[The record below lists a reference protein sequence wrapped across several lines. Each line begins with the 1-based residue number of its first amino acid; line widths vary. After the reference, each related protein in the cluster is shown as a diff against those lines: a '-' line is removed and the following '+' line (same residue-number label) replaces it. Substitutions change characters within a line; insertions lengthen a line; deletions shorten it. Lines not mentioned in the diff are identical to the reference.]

1 MTTDHNNQ
9 LVRLMRVSGAIS
21 QTQQILNLRDR
32 LMSPTL
38 VQSTDT
44 PHTVRSFRKK
54 LSSLADI
61 TPLRG
66 HPAHLSPA
74 LINRLTWRLSERI
87 IKEAISEFVQELE
100 KFGDELVD
108 EELEVED

>member
-1 MTTDHNNQ
+1 MTTDHSNQ
-9 LVRLMRVSGAIS
+9 LVRLVRVSGTTS

-38 VQSTDT
+38 VQSPDT
-44 PHTVRSFRKK
+44 SRTSSSFRKK

-87 IKEAISEFVQELE
+87 MKEAIAEFVQELE
-100 KFGDELVD
+100 TFGDELVD